1 MDRQTRNLLLI
12 AVAVLFIAYLAS
24 RGSLSL
30 PFLRSQ
36 EADID
41 VDPLVVEPVVLPTID
56 PNIVIDPS
64 INADVDAEVEVT
76 TVNPGPLINLD
87 TPAGFPSGVLHGLIS
102 PFMLVASLFMPTVRM
117 YATNNA
123 GPLYDF
129 GFVLGIFL
137 LLALTQVRRF
147 RRYRD

>member
-12 AVAVLFIAYLAS
+12 AVAVIFIAYLVS
-24 RGSLSL
+24 RGSVSL

-41 VDPLVVEPVVLPTID
+41 VDPIVVEPVVLPTID

-76 TVNPGPLINLD
+76 TVNPGPLISLD
-87 TPAGFPSGVLHGLIS
+87 SPAGFPSGVLHGIIS
-102 PFMLVASLFMPTVRM
+102 PFMLVSSLFMPAVRM

-129 GFVLGIFL
+129 GFMLGIL
-137 LLALTQVRRF
+137 ILLALTQVRRF
-147 RRYRD
+147 RRG